1 MVLIK
6 VDYKEKDADR
16 LKLKNGFLCREVAG
30 QWVVVPLGER
40 VVEFNGIMTL
50 SESGALL
57 WRNMDSEVDEE
68 DLVKLV
74 LSEYI
79 IDEDTAREDVREF
92 VVSLKENGLIE

>member
-1 MVLIK
+1 M
-6 VDYKEKDADR
+6 
-16 LKLKNGFLCREVAG
+16 KLKNGFLCREVAG